1 MSNTYRLP
9 ESLTGDI
16 DKFASL
22 AKGYTDKS
30 VSPTEFKAFRVPLGV
45 YEQRKD
51 NVYMA
56 RVRATGGVITPSQLL
71 QLIGIAQQHHS
82 NLLHLT
88 TRQEVQIQNLALD
101 DVEPILR
108 KLQDIGLA
116 TKGGGG
122 NTVRN
127 IIVSEMSGIAPET
140 FDTTPYAIE
149 LTSLMVAEPDSYLL
163 PRKMKIAFSSDE
175 HNIDYAAINDV
186 GLVAQLRDGHK
197 GFRVFVG
204 GGAGA
209 RPSVGWELFDFMPAE
224 NLYTLVKALKNFF
237 SAHGNRKDR
246 NKARIR
252 FIFYKLGQEETLRLI
267 RQYYDQELALNHPFS
282 VAEPT
287 DVRPAYDYTPVG
299 AEPTDE
305 AYALWK
311 QRFVGRQRQAGYV
324 TIVLPVI
331 LGNIRLDDDKLDTL
345 KRTLQFAS
353 RFGED
358 TVRFTNTQNIRLR
371 NIPEGALAELYGIV
385 STLTEETATPLV
397 VNNIISCTGADTC
410 RLGIG
415 LSKGLAGAIRRELL
429 RSGIDLDRLSE
440 VSIHVT
446 GCPNSCGQQLWADLG
461 FAGRALRNERAYPGY
476 QVFVGASRRRD
487 PKLAEAIGNI
497 SARDVPQFV
506 VRLFADYLGKASG
519 VSFAEYL
526 LSGGKEKAEEL
537 LAEYKEIPSFADD
550 KNYYFDW
557 GAQEIFTVTP
567 QGKAECSAG
576 LFDMINVDIDT
587 IRTNR
592 EKLAAGLSEAD
603 ADRAVHDIV
612 FAASRML
619 LVTRGLDPKT
629 TGEALTLFVEH
640 FIAPGYVDGRYEAIV
655 DEVRRGRREGLRLR
669 QGEAFELADAV
680 IALYE
685 GMDDSLQFRK
695 PGAAT
700 TLHDI
705 APEAAP
711 AEALDHRTKDLR
723 GVLCPMNFVRTKL
736 ELATLSS
743 GELLEVWLDDGEPIN
758 NVPGSV
764 RLEGHAVLE
773 TTQVDDYWR
782 VVIRKK

>member
-1 MSNTYRLP
+1 MSNTYRIP
-9 ESLTGDI
+9 ETLSADI

-22 AKGYTDKS
+22 AQGYTNKTTS
-30 VSPTEFKAFRVPLGV
+30 ATEFKAFRVPLGV

-56 RVRATGGVITPSQLL
+56 RVRATGGVISPRQLL
-71 QLIGIAQQHHS
+71 SLIQTARLHNS

-88 TRQEVQIQNLALD
+88 TRQEIQIQNLDLA

-108 KLQDIGLA
+108 ELQQAGLA

-127 IIVSEMSGIAPET
+127 IMVSEFSGIAPET

-149 LTSLMVAEPDSYLL
+149 LTSRMVAEPDSYLL

-175 HNIDYAAINDV
+175 TNIDYAAINDV
-186 GLVAQLRDGHK
+186 GLVAQLRDGQR
-197 GFRVFVG
+197 GFRVYIG

-209 RPSVGWELFDFMPAE
+209 RPSVGWLLFDFMPAG

-267 RQYYDQELALNHPFS
+267 RQYYDEELTKAHTFT
-282 VAEPT
+282 VTEPT
-287 DVRPAYDYTPVG
+287 NVRPAYDYTPVG
-299 AEPTDE
+299 APDTPE
-305 AYALWK
+305 YQLWLR
-311 QRFVGRQRQAGYV
+311 RFVTPQVQPGYV
-324 TIVLPVI
+324 SVLLPTI
-331 LGNIRLDDDKLDTL
+331 LGNITIDSQYLTQLEHI
-345 KRTLQFAS
+345 LQLIAT
-353 RFGED
+353 FGEH
-358 TVRFTNTQNIRLR
+358 TLRFTNTQNIRLR
-371 NIPEGALAELYGIV
+371 NIPEAALPELYQLIRPLTDV
-385 STLTEETATPLV
+385 ASTPVV

-415 LSKGLAGAIRRELL
+415 LSKGLATAIRRQLL
-429 RSGIDLDRLSE
+429 SSDLDLDRLAD
-440 VSIHVT
+440 VAIHVT

-476 QVFVGASRRRD
+476 QVFIAASRQKD
-487 PKLAEAIGNI
+487 PKLAEPIGSI
-497 SARDVPQFV
+497 AARDVPQFV
-506 VRLFADYLGKASG
+506 VRLFQRYLQQTAVTSFTQYLNAGGRQAAIDILADYKT
-519 VSFAEYL
+519 
-526 LSGGKEKAEEL
+526 
-537 LAEYKEIPSFADD
+537 IPSFADD

-557 GAQEIFTVTP
+557 GAEQIFTVTP

-587 IRTNR
+587 IKTQRQQLTQGT
-592 EKLAAGLSEAD
+592 AAD
-603 ADRAVHDIV
+603 ADQAVYNIV

-629 TGEALTLFVEH
+629 TAEAFDMFAEQ
-640 FIAPGYVDGRYEAIV
+640 FIRQGYVDARYQSIV
-655 DEVRRGRREGLRLR
+655 SSARNNGKTNLASQKED
-669 QGEAFELADAV
+669 AFALSDAV

-685 GMDDSLQFRK
+685 GMDDSLQFKK
-695 PGAAT
+695 PAT
-700 TLHDI
+700 AHTNEQP
-705 APEAAP
+705 APTTTKQTNF
-711 AEALDHRTKDLR
+711 HRTKDLR

-736 ELATLSS
+736 ELATLNS
-743 GELLEVWLDDGEPIN
+743 GDLLEILLDDGEPIN

-764 RLEGHAVLE
+764 KLEGHTVLE
-773 TTQVDDYWR
+773 TEQTGDYWR
-782 VVIRKK
+782 VLIRKK